1 MRQDKVPARLNTV
14 AEYIAVAD
22 KDMHKALILAVSDV
36 MILRGILKR
45 AHGVLENAHDVP
57 VPANIEDDIA
67 PALAVLL
74 EQRNEAR
81 EGLSMG

>member
-1 MRQDKVPARLNTV
+1 MRQHNTPARLNTV
-14 AEYIAVAD
+14 TEYIAVAD

-36 MILRGILKR
+36 MILRGILKGP
-45 AHGVLENAHDVP
+45 HGVLEDAHDVP
-57 VPANIEDDIA
+57 VPATIEDEIA

-81 EGLSMG
+81 EGLSMS

>member
-1 MRQDKVPARLNTV
+1 MRQHNTPARLNTV
-14 AEYIAVAD
+14 TEYIAVAD

-45 AHGVLENAHDVP
+45 AHGVLEDAHDVP
-57 VPANIEDDIA
+57 VPATIEDEIA
-67 PALAVLL
+67 PALALLL

-81 EGLSMG
+81 EGLSMS